1 MACWRKTQ
9 SQASEADAV
18 LSTFG
23 SNSVVGSSLLK
34 SKRDALVEDLG
45 QNVICSNAPWFSN
58 SISRSTEK
66 AGL

>member
-23 SNSVVGSSLLK
+23 SNNVVGSSLLK

-45 QNVICSNAPWFSN
+45 
-58 SISRSTEK
+58 
-66 AGL
+66 